1 MVQSAISLQGLDVNF
16 NSLPSSFVKDY
27 SGKQITRRL
36 DKKGVGE
43 LFLWVF
49 HLEGGRVS
57 DSSTASASC
66 LETGNGSTP
75 TSVWTV

>member
-36 DKKGVGE
+36 DKKRVGE
-43 LFLWVF
+43 LFLWDF

-57 DSSTASASC
+57 DSSTASASR

-75 TSVWTV
+75 TLVWTV